1 MSRKSH
7 LQIGIAAIGFAVF
20 LYLIGIPNG
29 VTAPSNIRN
38 IVLSPLFWPQIL
50 TGLLAAVG
58 LGLVLTARNLSDDG
72 HVSLLAGVEGAPLR
86 LAAMAALMIGY
97 VLLTPLLGMVWTSM
111 LAFVLLAL
119 LIKTSH
125 PIAAILAG
133 VLALLVLHAFFAH
146 VAGVAIPQGEIVRL
160 P

>member
-20 LYLIGIPNG
+20 LYLVGIPYG

-50 TGLLAAVG
+50 AGLMALVG
-58 LGLVLTARNLSDDG
+58 LGLVLTARNLDDDRHG
-72 HVSLLAGVEGAPLR
+72 SLLAGVEGAPLR
-86 LAAMAALMIGY
+86 LAAMAGLMIGY
-97 VLLTPLLGMVWTSM
+97 VLLTPVLGMVWTSM

-125 PIAAILAG
+125 PVAAVLAG
-133 VLALLVLHAFFAH
+133 VIVPLVLYAFFAH
-146 VAGVAIPQGEIVRL
+146 VAGVAVPQGELVRL